1 MDLRV
6 LCEESAQKAWVL
18 NKKQEKEKRRK
29 EEKEGKKEKKTL
41 FSAEYAD
48 SSGGKSDGGGGDIN
62 SSNYCVQRKKR
73 KLYTWN
79 EIFEAATEVEAT
91 ENALQSENMK
101 IITLALATNRDIT
114 EVREVVC
121 EKKTDPYLPLKDDT
135 VLSAPTVW
143 LYVEGRK
150 RAKAYIDEKIA
161 AWEREQKNKRINK
174 NASAAGGPASALA
187 DEGIQFLVRVNPWL
201 EDMLTAYDPLLMKIK
216 KGPPVVL
223 LNNFLF
229 VTHPHLHTTSATW
242 SDLKSFP
249 LDLPYVF
256 AKFGGMLASLVFMVD
271 QKNPILNKLSY
282 VMTDTL
288 ISDTQFFY
296 HFAAY
301 YASTHSRPTIDYQDF
316 MENELEYF
324 PLRDEPSQAVVAARN
339 LIYKVLTPKAFFPVK
354 NTMDKNCWHAVP
366 DEIVEL
372 LAPFLINNVADEIT
386 RTKFLPADEKLAH
399 RHQKSM
405 TRDSP
410 FGRYLNFSIAA
421 AISIKDFVNTQSRR
435 SRITVDQV
443 HLRTNRG
450 ELSSLECFRD
460 LFMMI
465 SMAAVTEKSLDLP
478 YLFMKK
484 TVLPV
489 AGHRKPIYIASLEAF
504 PGMMPWAFFGGM
516 SSGSSGVENKM
527 DAKCFQE
534 ESFYNPQ
541 GNATTQ
547 KDCFSARL
555 NFMRAFSTYAQ
566 NLPKMTRRE
575 NYKFMPGM
583 IRSKPYNRDPASA
596 SSSSSSSSLHM
607 TAQEAFSPISLQTI
621 DEKEAV
627 RGLRFLNVKTLRNI
641 RSSIR
646 EMATRSVAGIISVF
660 RDKAAFFL
668 DLTNTNNHGYKYLA
682 SYFADNSEIMPLLKV
697 ELFEHLQKA
706 YAKDRRFFLM
716 YPVIPFIT
724 HKIVCGRKQGEE
736 EEKTFIQQ
744 GNITAN
750 MGREGNRRLEDDVD
764 NYPHTS
770 FMRNLKFFLTAKE
783 EAQTSPEQ
791 DL

>member
-6 LCEESAQKAWVL
+6 LCEESAQKACIALTQSSVGGPNL
-18 NKKQEKEKRRK
+18 ISELENVINLTFENEQLKTRENRRVIKPEVELEYAVEEEEEEEEREEEGGEEELENTQGCSIKSKRKKK
-29 EEKEGKKEKKTL
+29 EEKERKRERKKRRHYN
-41 FSAEYAD
+41 AEYAD

-73 KLYTWN
+73 KLYSWN

-121 EKKTDPYLPLKDDT
+121 EKKTDPYLPLKEDT

-324 PLRDEPSQAVVAARN
+324 PLRDETFSSLQGNHAEKVLAMQQAVVAARN

-410 FGRYLNFSIAA
+410 LGRYLNFSIGA

-541 GNATTQ
+541 
-547 KDCFSARL
+547 
-555 NFMRAFSTYAQ
+555 
-566 NLPKMTRRE
+566 
-575 NYKFMPGM
+575 
-583 IRSKPYNRDPASA
+583 
-596 SSSSSSSSLHM
+596 
-607 TAQEAFSPISLQTI
+607 
-621 DEKEAV
+621 
-627 RGLRFLNVKTLRNI
+627 
-641 RSSIR
+641 
-646 EMATRSVAGIISVF
+646 
-660 RDKAAFFL
+660 

-682 SYFADNSEIMPLLKV
+682 SYFADNSEIMPLLNY
-697 ELFEHLQKA
+697 ELFERLQKA

-724 HKIVCGRKQGEE
+724 HKNVCGRKQGE

-764 NYPHTS
+764 NYPHSS
-770 FMRNLKFFLTAKE
+770 FMRTLKNFLTAKE
-783 EAQTSPEQ
+783 EAQSSPEQ